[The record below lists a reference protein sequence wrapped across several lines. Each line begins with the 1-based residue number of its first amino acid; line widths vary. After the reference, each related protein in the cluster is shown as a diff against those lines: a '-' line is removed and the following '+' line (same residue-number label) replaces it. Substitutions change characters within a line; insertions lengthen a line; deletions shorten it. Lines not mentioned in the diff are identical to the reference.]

1 MVKQK
6 YRYQIDRYLPG
17 FVKKTVIAGTIPAT
31 QINEPTRKPA
41 ITGREQQQ
49 QSLKIII

>member
-17 FVKKTVIAGTIPAT
+17 FVRYTVTAGAIPAP
-31 QINEPTRKPA
+31 QINKPTTKPA

-49 QSLKIII
+49 QQSLK